1 MKKIAIILVAAAA
14 TLVSCQKENV
24 YNGEMTQLTFTV
36 KREAPTSDSK
46 AILSG
51 TSVVF
56 EDNDNLSVFAQNSTN
71 YLFETVKGGDEAEF
85 TGSAPNDAGSYLI
98 ASPYNDSYSQLSA
111 SVLQYTIPEV
121 QVATPGSADPNA
133 LISIGKG
140 FPGSPVTLYN
150 AVALFQIVVPGG
162 LAVKNIQIGGGRGST
177 MGICGKFQFNT
188 NEKTITPVSMSSI
201 ITLVPQPGQSTIA
214 PGTYYVAVRPKPDY
228 DNGLVVA
235 YVNGS
240 NQLCKRVTSKEMPT
254 FYVYRNHILPLGELN
269 TTDYTAVTGVS
280 VLRPYQNEATGTQF
294 TSRIKTLAA
303 GGTLVSAV
311 DTDNNIKKVVFKAHT
326 LYPQT
331 YKDTD
336 HLISAG
342 GEPPLSSVQMHAYFN
357 DGVIYVCTEAP
368 EIVLHSTS
376 GNLFRDC
383 AALEEVVFDDVSTMP
398 STSFTY
404 MFRNDTKIKKV
415 DFGNADLSNV
425 NDYSFM
431 LANCGKLEHLSFG
444 DTGFYASANLEKAL
458 KNITGIKYLYFG
470 PNFTLTSN
478 CTEFLTGAA
487 GVSNS
492 CDLYCSQSMYDALV
506 ASDKAGFTSA
516 FFTHHA
522 L

>member
-46 AILSG
+46 AVLSG

-56 EDNDNLSVFAQNSTN
+56 EDNDNLSVFSGDDTN
-71 YLFETVKGGDEAEF
+71 YLFETTKGGDEAEF
-85 TGSAPNDAGSYLI
+85 TGSAGSAASYLI
-98 ASPYNDSYSQLSA
+98 ASPYNDSYLQKSA

-140 FPGSPVTLYN
+140 FPGSSVTLYN
-150 AVALFQIVVPGG
+150 AVALFQIVVPDG
-162 LAVKNIQIGGGRGST
+162 LTVKNIQIGGGRGST
-177 MGICGKFQFNT
+177 MGICGVFQFNT
-188 NEKTITPVSMSSI
+188 NEKTITPVTMSSV

-254 FYVYRNHILPLGELN
+254 FYVYRNHILPLGSLN
-269 TTDYTAVTGVS
+269 TADYTAVSGTA
-280 VLRPYQNEATGTQF
+280 VLRTNGDDVQF
-294 TSRIKTLAA
+294 TGRVKKLA
-303 GGTLVSAV
+303 GGSGIATEAN
-311 DTDNNIKKVVFKAHT
+311 TTIKKIVFKSHS

-331 YKDTD
+331 YKTSTN
-336 HLISAG
+336 LVSSGAG
-342 GEPPLSSVQMHAYFN
+342 TQEIHAYVEG
-357 DGVIYVCTEAP
+357 DVLKVCTEGPKFTLQA
-368 EIVLHSTS
+368 SS
-376 GNLFRDC
+376 GDLFRDFT
-383 AALEEVVFDDVSTMP
+383 ALEEVIFDDVDTQA
-398 STSFTY
+398 STSFSY
-404 MFRNDTKIKKV
+404 MFRNDTNLKKV
-415 DFGNADLSNV
+415 DFGNADLSKVTNF
-425 NDYSFM
+425 SIM
-431 LANCGKLEHLSFG
+431 IANCGKLEYLSFG
-444 DTGFYASANLEKAL
+444 ETAIASSANVEKAL

-470 PNFTLTSN
+470 SNFSLPSN
-478 CTEFLTGAA
+478 CNEFLTGAA
-487 GVSNS
+487 GVSKS
-492 CDLYCSQSMYDALV
+492 CDLYCSQAMYDALV
-506 ASDKAGFTSA
+506 STDIAGFTPA
-516 FFTHHA
+516 YFTHHA